1 MCEVINKNIEIWVE
15 EIINSIDM
23 EIKGKV
29 HEIGAI
35 QQVSETFKKRDLI
48 LEYAENPTYPEY
60 IRFEALQDKT
70 ALFDSLKPGDEVEV
84 SFNLRGRPWT
94 NKDGVTSYFNSLVV
108 WRITALTNTAAAP
121 ATATAP
127 QYAAPVDV
135 TTAAG
140 EDDDLPF

>member
-1 MCEVINKNIEIWVE
+1 
-15 EIINSIDM
+15 M

-29 HEIGAI
+29 HEIGAL

-48 LEYAENPTYPEY
+48 IEYAENPTYPEF

-70 ALFDSLKPGDEVEV
+70 SLFDSLKVGDDVEV

-94 NKDGVTSYFNSLVV
+94 DKTGKVSYFNSMVV
-108 WRITALTNTAAAP
+108 WRINALSNSNAGGSVPDYAP
-121 ATATAP
+121 
-127 QYAAPVDV
+127 PVDLSNKP
-135 TTAAG
+135 G

>member
-1 MCEVINKNIEIWVE
+1 ME
-15 EIINSIDM
+15 EKYISTDM

-29 HEIGAI
+29 HEIGAV

-48 LEYAENPTYPEY
+48 IEYAENPTYPEY

-70 ALFDSLKPGDEVEV
+70 ALLDSLKAGDEIEV

-94 NKDGVTSYFNSLVV
+94 NKEGVTSYFNSLVV
-108 WRITALTNTAAAP
+108 WRITALANTPGA
-121 ATATAP
+121 ATAAP
-127 QYAAPVDV
+127 QYAAPADV
-135 TTAAG
+135 STAAG

>member
-1 MCEVINKNIEIWVE
+1 
-15 EIINSIDM
+15 M
-23 EIKGKV
+23 ELKGKV

-48 LEYAENPTYPEY
+48 VEYAENPTYPEY

-70 ALFDSLKPGDEVEV
+70 ALFDTLKAGDEIEV

-94 NKDGVTSYFNSLVV
+94 GKDGKVSYFNSLVV
-108 WRITALTNTAAAP
+108 WRINALANNAAAAATP
-121 ATATAP
+121 AYAP
-127 QYAAPVDV
+127 PVDLNS
-135 TTAAG
+135 ASG

>member
-1 MCEVINKNIEIWVE
+1 
-15 EIINSIDM
+15 M
-23 EIKGKV
+23 EIKGRV

-48 LEYAENPTYPEY
+48 IEYAENPTYPEY

-70 ALFDSLKPGDEVEV
+70 ALFDSLKTGDEVEV

-94 NKDGVTSYFNSLVV
+94 DKTGKTSYFNSLVV
-108 WRITALTNTAAAP
+108 WRLTTITGGAATTAAP
-121 ATATAP
+121 AYAP
-127 QYAAPVDV
+127 PVDLNS
-135 TTAAG
+135 APG